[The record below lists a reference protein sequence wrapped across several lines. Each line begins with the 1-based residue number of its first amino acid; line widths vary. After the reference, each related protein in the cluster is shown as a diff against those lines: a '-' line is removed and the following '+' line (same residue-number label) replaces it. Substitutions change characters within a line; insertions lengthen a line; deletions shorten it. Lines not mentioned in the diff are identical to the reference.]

1 MKPIRNVSVLGLFV
15 AVGVGLAR
23 PALAAEPIKVFCVAR
38 PPAADADEK
47 TRRDQAEA
55 PKAVEDVTS
64 WLKSK
69 KKEFTV
75 VESRDAAE
83 LVIEITS
90 RHLPKFGRR
99 SITFDLT
106 VGATPL
112 GTRKAAAGGT
122 WTNLSGQLVDAL
134 IEWTR
139 KADQPLRAAL
149 ASRPQPAA
157 EADRTALV
165 QWLDK
170 FLERG

>member
-1 MKPIRNVSVLGLFV
+1 MKPFRNVSVLGLFV
-15 AVGVGLAR
+15 AAGVGLAR
-23 PALAAEPIKVFCVAR
+23 PAPAAEPLKVFCVAR

-47 TRRDQAEA
+47 TRQDQAEA

-75 VESRDAAE
+75 VESREAAE

-112 GTRKAAAGGT
+112 GTRKAAAGTT
-122 WTNLSGQLVDAL
+122 WTNLSGQLVGAL
-134 IEWTR
+134 IDWTQ
-139 KADQPLRAAL
+139 KADKPLRAAL

-165 QWLDK
+165 QWLNK
-170 FLERG
+170 FLEPG